1 MKFFSTLQD
10 KKVELTMLD
19 IIRRLLLKNRT
30 IVSSDIEECMDIIS
44 EKYPIKLNKF
54 PTGTEYQT
62 WPIPPE
68 WNVIKAVL
76 LFGDTVIASHDES
89 PLFVA
94 RYSLP
99 FSGTINKQQLVEHTF
114 TNPACPDAFCYEFRL
129 AYNYQ
134 RRLKEWRIALPHNR
148 LDALPDGDYQLDI
161 DVEVKPGEMI
171 IAESS
176 HQGKSGY
183 WFTFLAHYCHVAQAN
198 DGLAGVAVMLEALD
212 KIRSKYPNPY
222 FGYKALLMPETIG
235 SSVYASTHEAELDA
249 TIGAVFSE
257 MGGADSPLQL
267 VFSRRGDTYIDR
279 VFLHVLGKLGKL
291 PSRTIPFRKG
301 WGNDELVFDAPGIG
315 VPVVSLDRYPFEA
328 YHTHHDN
335 MDLIKLDK
343 LEEVVDILVAVAD
356 AIEEDYIP
364 RPKHRVPPYLTRYDL
379 YSDWTNQR
387 ALYDTNTLLLD
398 NMWSGLSVIDIALK
412 HNLDVNLVHSY
423 YMRLFDHKIIY
434 KDGLTP
440 EYSRT
445 VRFLPSS

>member
-1 MKFFSTLQD
+1 
-10 KKVELTMLD
+10 MLD
-19 IIRRLLLKNRT
+19 IVRRLLLKNRT
-30 IVSSDIEECMDIIS
+30 IVSSDIAECMNIIS
-44 EKYPIKLNKF
+44 EKYPIKLIKF
-54 PTGTEYQT
+54 PTGSEYQT

-68 WNVIKAVL
+68 WNVKKAVL
-76 LFGDTVIASHDES
+76 RLGNTVVASHDEC

-99 FSGTINKQQLVEHTF
+99 FSGTVTKQQLIEHTF
-114 TNPACPDAFCYEFRL
+114 TNPEYPDAFCYEFRL

-134 RRLKEWRIALPHNR
+134 RRLKEWRIALPHDR
-148 LDALPDGDYQLDI
+148 LHALPDGDYSVEI
-161 DVEVKPGEMI
+161 DVEVKSGEMI

-176 HQGKSGY
+176 HPGKSGY

-198 DGLAGVAVMLEALD
+198 DGLAGVAVMLEALNR
-212 KIRSKYPNPY
+212 IRSKYPNPH

-235 SSVYASTHEAELDA
+235 SSVYVSTHEEELDA
-249 TIGAVFSE
+249 SIGAVFSE

-279 VFLHVLGKLGKL
+279 VFLHVLSKLGKL
-291 PSRTIPFRKG
+291 PCRTIPFRRG

-356 AIEEDYIP
+356 ALEEDYIP
-364 RPKHRVPPYLTRYDL
+364 RPKNRVPPYLTRYDL
-379 YSDWTNQR
+379 YSDWTLER
-387 ALYDTNTLLLD
+387 AKYDLNTLLLD
-398 NMWSGLSVIDIALK
+398 NMWSGLSIIDIALK
-412 HNLDVNLVHSY
+412 HNIETELVFNY
-423 YMRLFDHKIIY
+423 YSKFIDS
-434 KDGLTP
+434 GLMDEQKVTP
-440 EYSRT
+440 DYSRSK
-445 VRFLPSS
+445 RFTPNLSDK